1 LRYGLSSSDDSKWLS
16 SLEDSDWLSQVSE
29 LLQTATQISVAMECD
44 KSSVL
49 ISYED
54 GIDRTAQVCCYR
66 IMGKKE
72 SFFKS
77 IRIKQSAAVN
87 VSHVNQKSCLCAAL
101 RE

>member
-1 LRYGLSSSDDSKWLS
+1 MFSFLSGSFLYSKLFDFNDGLSSSDDSKWLS

-54 GIDRTAQVCCYR
+54 GVDRTAQVCYYLILLWAKSSR
-66 IMGKKE
+66 KK
-72 SFFKS
+72 
-77 IRIKQSAAVN
+77 QCTAVN
-87 VSHVNQKSCLCAAL
+87 V
-101 RE
+101 